1 MGPLPEASDFVNTDG
16 GIKEVRG
23 VLGWIGRFI
32 ANSIAV
38 VLGLAIAIAASP
50 WIVLKTFEVL
60 ARIFA

>member
-1 MGPLPEASDFVNTDG
+1 MPEASDFVNTDG

-38 VLGLAIAIAASP
+38 ALGLAITIAASP